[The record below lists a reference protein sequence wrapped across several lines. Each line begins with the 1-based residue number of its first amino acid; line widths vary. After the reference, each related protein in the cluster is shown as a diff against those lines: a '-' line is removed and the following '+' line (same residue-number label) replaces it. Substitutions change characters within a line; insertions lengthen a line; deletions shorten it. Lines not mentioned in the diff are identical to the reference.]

1 MPEDF
6 NPFDSGAYV
15 PESKA
20 VTQPEPTP
28 EPAPSPEPAP
38 EPAPAATP
46 EPTPSPEPTPEPAPE
61 PQKPSFEWK
70 DDFSKTI
77 YEKLVNKDV
86 SELADM
92 LYEQKVLSS
101 LDSMSDEDI
110 IKLNMAYEFPE
121 LSPEEIE
128 EEYNAKFSVE
138 DDVDYDMLT
147 DDEAQARKKQLEKQ
161 QKAIQR
167 EMKKIVKEAKT
178 NLQDLKREIDF
189 PDILSQIAAQ
199 QPTEE
204 VVSQYLAKQQEDSQ
218 RAYQEARQVFE
229 QSIPEGLNS
238 FDGFSVNYKDEDVQF
253 DGKFSLT
260 PEDKSSLQETLKTF
274 DLESFY
280 GNRYYKEGKYDTKQL
295 AEDVFF
301 LQNKE
306 KIVNA
311 MVTQAVSKAK
321 ADILKGMKNIDY
333 SNSPRP
339 SAAANNSDYDEM
351 VSKLYSM

>member
-20 VTQPEPTP
+20 VAQPEPTP
-28 EPAPSPEPAP
+28 EPAPLPEPAP
-38 EPAPAATP
+38 EPTPAA
-46 EPTPSPEPTPEPAPE
+46 SPEPATPAAPEPAAE
-61 PQKPSFEWK
+61 QQKPSFEWK

-77 YEKLVNKDV
+77 YEKLVSKDV

-128 EEYNAKFSVE
+128 EEYNAKFSVD

-147 DDEAQARKKQLEKQ
+147 DDEVQARKKQLEKQ

-178 NLQDLKREIDF
+178 NLQDLKRDIDF
-189 PDILSQIAAQ
+189 PDILSQITAQ

>member
-15 PESKA
+15 PESK
-20 VTQPEPTP
+20 VVPEPT
-28 EPAPSPEPAP
+28 PAP
-38 EPAPAATP
+38 EPAPTP
-46 EPTPSPEPTPEPAPE
+46 EPTPAPEPTPQPTPSPEPTPAEPH
-61 PQKPSFEWK
+61 KPSFEWK

-77 YEKLVNKDV
+77 YEKLVSKDV

-101 LDSMSDEDI
+101 LDSMSDEDV

-138 DDVDYDMLT
+138 DDIDYDMLT
-147 DDEAQARKKQLEKQ
+147 DDEAQARKKQVEKQ

-178 NLQDLKREIDF
+178 NLQDLKRDIDF
-189 PDILSQIAAQ
+189 PDILSQMTAQ
-199 QPTEE
+199 QPTDE

-218 RAYQEARQVFE
+218 RAYQESRMQFE
-229 QSIPEGLNS
+229 NSIQDGLNS

-253 DGKFSLT
+253 DGKFNLT
-260 PEDKSSLQETLKTF
+260 PEDKSSLQETLKAF

-295 AEDVFF
+295 AEDVYF
-301 LQNKE
+301 LQNRE

-333 SNSPRP
+333 SNGPRP
-339 SAAANNSDYDEM
+339 AAVSNSSDYDEM
-351 VSKLYSM
+351 VSKMFSM

>member
-15 PESKA
+15 PESK
-20 VTQPEPTP
+20 VVPEPT
-28 EPAPSPEPAP
+28 PAP
-38 EPAPAATP
+38 EPAPTP
-46 EPTPSPEPTPEPAPE
+46 EPTPAPEPTPQPTPSPEPTPAE

-77 YEKLVNKDV
+77 YEKLVSKDV

-101 LDSMSDEDI
+101 LDSMSDEDV

-128 EEYNAKFSVE
+128 EEYNAKFSIE
-138 DDVDYDMLT
+138 DDIDYDMLT
-147 DDEAQARKKQLEKQ
+147 DDEAQARRKQVEKQ

-178 NLQDLKREIDF
+178 NLQDLKRDIDF
-189 PDILSQIAAQ
+189 PDILSQMTAQ
-199 QPTEE
+199 QPTDE

-218 RAYQEARQVFE
+218 RAYQESRMQFE
-229 QSIPEGLNS
+229 NSIQDGLNS

-253 DGKFSLT
+253 DGKFNLT

-295 AEDVFF
+295 AEDVYF
-301 LQNKE
+301 LQNRE

-333 SNSPRP
+333 SNGPRP
-339 SAAANNSDYDEM
+339 AAVTNNSDYDEM
-351 VSKLYSM
+351 VSKMFSL

>member
-15 PESKA
+15 SESQA
-20 VTQPEPTP
+20 VAQPEPTP

-38 EPAPAATP
+38 EPTPAA
-46 EPTPSPEPTPEPAPE
+46 SPEPATPQPAAPEPAAE

-77 YEKLVNKDV
+77 YEKLVSKDV

-128 EEYNAKFSVE
+128 EEYNAKFSIE
-138 DDVDYDMLT
+138 DDIDYDMLT

-178 NLQDLKREIDF
+178 NLQDLKRDIDF
-189 PDILSQIAAQ
+189 PDILSQITAQ

>member
-15 PESKA
+15 PESQA
-20 VTQPEPTP
+20 VAQPEPNP
-28 EPAPSPEPAP
+28 EPAPSPEPALEPTPAASP
-38 EPAPAATP
+38 EPATPQPAA
-46 EPTPSPEPTPEPAPE
+46 PEPAAE

-77 YEKLVNKDV
+77 YEKLVSKDV

-128 EEYNAKFSVE
+128 EEYNAKFSVD

-147 DDEAQARKKQLEKQ
+147 DDEVQARKKQLEKQ

-178 NLQDLKREIDF
+178 NLQDLKRDIDF
-189 PDILSQIAAQ
+189 PDILSQITAQ

>member
-15 PESKA
+15 SESQA
-20 VTQPEPTP
+20 VAQPEPTP

-38 EPAPAATP
+38 EPTPAA
-46 EPTPSPEPTPEPAPE
+46 SPEPATPTTPEPAAE

-77 YEKLVNKDV
+77 YEKLVSKDV

-128 EEYNAKFSVE
+128 EEYNAKFSVD

-147 DDEAQARKKQLEKQ
+147 DDEVQARKKQLEKQ

-178 NLQDLKREIDF
+178 NLQDLKRDIDF
-189 PDILSQIAAQ
+189 PDILSQITAQ